1 MRDKE
6 RRRRRSQSTTPRMRD
21 DGVAQKQPAPKGS
34 LKSGRLLRFSS
45 STCLSGHAI
54 VVAPCS
60 QSRFQRPLYP
70 LSSESSVITYV
81 SGSFGRRPCI
91 HTHLRRLATT
101 MGEKCGL
108 KRVFLFI
115 FLAVFSLFLQIPS
128 ACALEPQISVI
139 FKSGQSAVGEEMPL
153 TVRITG
159 AQGNV
164 QAPRIPVPAGIESF
178 YTGRS
183 SNLSFVNGV
192 SSSSVEFSYV
202 LVGRRPGNYSIPAI
216 EISIQ
221 GNVYKSQPLQFEVT
235 GNAASVPAAAQ
246 QAPMPAPQNTGSQ
259 SPVQEPPA
267 TYVPEDKNIYVTA
280 SVDKTTAYPN
290 EQVLLTYSLF
300 TRYDT
305 RYEGFGEE
313 PEMSGFWI
321 EEFPPEREIRRET
334 VRVNGKQYVKA
345 EIRQIALFP
354 TAPASYQ
361 IKPGTLKASIRQEQQ
376 GSSVFDEFFND
387 SFFSGSG
394 FFSRRENRLLKPA
407 PIQLTIIPFPEQGK
421 PGNFNGAVGNFHM
434 TAAIDQTQVKQ
445 NESVTLT
452 IQIEGEGNIE
462 TLKQPGIPDME
473 TFKVYESDSKADL
486 FKNGFVIGGK
496 KTFEIVFI
504 PLEAGDQI
512 IPKLSFSFFNP
523 HMKQYQT
530 LFTPAFPLKVAVSKE
545 TNVLPQGLESDAAF
559 KKEIKKEGDDIQY
572 IRDQLGNEKVIGMTG
587 RLLKGTLGADLFISL
602 LFVLGLLRTRRE
614 EIFSKDTAL
623 RRRKHA
629 KRAAMARMGTLKKHS
644 RSDKPEDV
652 IRFFNELDRVLT
664 QYLSDKFNLSAFGA
678 TRHNFE
684 SELKK
689 SLGASHQLHGEIARI
704 YALCEEAR
712 YGMGQVQHEFRT
724 QAIETLKRTIAVFE
738 KIKK

>member
-1 MRDKE
+1 MIIK
-6 RRRRRSQSTTPRMRD
+6 
-21 DGVAQKQPAPKGS
+21 K
-34 LKSGRLLRFSS
+34 
-45 STCLSGHAI
+45 
-54 VVAPCS
+54 
-60 QSRFQRPLYP
+60 
-70 LSSESSVITYV
+70 
-81 SGSFGRRPCI
+81 
-91 HTHLRRLATT
+91 
-101 MGEKCGL
+101 
-108 KRVFLFI
+108 VFPFT
-115 FLAVFSLFLQIPS
+115 FLALFSFLAAIPS
-128 ACALEPQISVI
+128 ACAVEPQISLV
-139 FKSGQSAVGEEMPL
+139 FQANQSGVGEEMPL
-153 TVRITG
+153 TVRVVG

-164 QAPRIPVPAGIESF
+164 QAPRIPVPAGVESF

-202 LVGRRPGNYSIPAI
+202 LVGRRPGKYNIPAI
-216 EISIQ
+216 DVSVGGQI
-221 GNVYKSQPLQFEVT
+221 YKSEPLQFEIT
-235 GNAASVPAAAQ
+235 GNAASAAPMGP
-246 QAPMPAPQNTGSQ
+246 QAPAMPTAPQNTGSSQ
-259 SPVQEPPA
+259 APVQEPPA
-267 TYVPEDKNIYVTA
+267 AYVPEDTNIYVAA
-280 SVDKTTAYPN
+280 SVDKTTVYPN

-376 GSSVFDEFFND
+376 QGSSVFDEFFND

-407 PIQLTIIPFPEQGK
+407 PIQLTVIPFPEQGK
-421 PGNFNGAVGNFHM
+421 PANFNGAVGNFRM

-445 NESVTLT
+445 NESVTVT

-462 TLKQPGIPDME
+462 TLKQPGIPE
-473 TFKVYESDSKADL
+473 LENFKVYESDSKSDL

-504 PLEAGDQI
+504 PLEAGDQL

-523 HMKQYQT
+523 RTRQYQT
-530 LFTPAFPLKVAVSKE
+530 LFTPAFALKVAVSKE
-545 TNVLPQGLESDAAF
+545 TSALPRGLENDAAF
-559 KKEIKKEGDDIQY
+559 KKDIKKEGDDIQY
-572 IRDQLGNEKVIGMTG
+572 IRDQLGNEKVIGMPA
-587 RLLKGTLGADLFISL
+587 RVLKGTLAADLLISL
-602 LFVLGLLRTRRE
+602 LFVLGLLRIRRE

-623 RRRKHA
+623 RRRKYA
-629 KRAAMARMGTLKKHS
+629 KQTAMSRMGTLNKYS
-644 RSDKPEDV
+644 RSDKPEEV
-652 IRFFNELDRVLT
+652 IRFFNELDKVLT

-684 SELKK
+684 NELKK
-689 SLGASHQLHGEIARI
+689 SLGSNHELHAEIAKI

-712 YGMGQVQHEFRT
+712 YGMGQIQIEFRT
-724 QAIETLKRTIAVFE
+724 Q
-738 KIKK
+738 

>member
-1 MRDKE
+1 MIIKKAF
-6 RRRRRSQSTTPRMRD
+6 P
-21 DGVAQKQPAPKGS
+21 
-34 LKSGRLLRFSS
+34 
-45 STCLSGHAI
+45 
-54 VVAPCS
+54 
-60 QSRFQRPLYP
+60 
-70 LSSESSVITYV
+70 
-81 SGSFGRRPCI
+81 
-91 HTHLRRLATT
+91 
-101 MGEKCGL
+101 
-108 KRVFLFI
+108 FI
-115 FLAVFSLFLQIPS
+115 FSVGFSFLTVCPFVQ
-128 ACALEPQISVI
+128 AAEPQISVV
-139 FKSGQSAVGEEMPL
+139 FQSNKSGVGEEMPL
-153 TVRITG
+153 MVRVAG

-202 LVGRRPGNYSIPAI
+202 LVGRRPGRYNIPSIDVSI
-216 EISIQ
+216 E
-221 GNVYKSQPLQFEVT
+221 GRVYKSQPLQFEIT
-235 GNAASVPAAAQ
+235 GSTASAAPPLPQGPLPAQQAAAAQ
-246 QAPMPAPQNTGSQ
+246 QQQ
-259 SPVQEPPA
+259 PVQEPPA
-267 TYVPEDKNIYVTA
+267 AYVPADTNIYVTA
-280 SVDKTTAYPN
+280 SVDKAAAYPN

-334 VRVNGKQYVKA
+334 VRVNGKQYIKA

-354 TAPASYQ
+354 TAPASYE
-361 IKPGTLKASIRQEQQ
+361 IKPGTLKASIRQEQQQ

-407 PIQLTIIPFPEQGK
+407 PIQLTVIPFPEQGK
-421 PGNFNGAVGNFHM
+421 PANFNGAVGNFRM
-434 TAAIDQTQVKQ
+434 TASVDQTEVKQ

-473 TFKVYESDSKADL
+473 AFKVYESDSKSDL

-504 PLEAGDQI
+504 PLEAGDLL

-523 HMKQYQT
+523 RTKQYQT

-545 TNVLPQGLESDAAF
+545 ASALPKGLESDAAF
-559 KKEIKKEGDDIQY
+559 KKEVKKEGDDIQY
-572 IRDQLGNEKVIGMTG
+572 IRDQIGNEKVIGMPG
-587 RLLKGTLGADLFISL
+587 KVLKAALAADLFVSL
-602 LFVLGLLRTRRE
+602 LFILGLLRTRQE
-614 EIFSKDTAL
+614 ETFSKDTAL

-629 KRAAMARMGTLKKHS
+629 KQNALARMGTLKKYS

-652 IRFFNELDRVLT
+652 IRFFNELDKVLT

-678 TRHNFE
+678 TRHNLE

-689 SLGASHQLHGEIARI
+689 SLSSSHELHAEIAKI

-712 YGMGQVQHEFRT
+712 YGMGQIQHEFRK
-724 QAIETLKRTIAVFE
+724 QAIETLQRTIAVFE

>member
-1 MRDKE
+1 M
-6 RRRRRSQSTTPRMRD
+6 T
-21 DGVAQKQPAPKGS
+21 
-34 LKSGRLLRFSS
+34 
-45 STCLSGHAI
+45 
-54 VVAPCS
+54 
-60 QSRFQRPLYP
+60 
-70 LSSESSVITYV
+70 
-81 SGSFGRRPCI
+81 
-91 HTHLRRLATT
+91 
-101 MGEKCGL
+101 L
-108 KRVFLFI
+108 KRVFPFI
-115 FLAVFSLFLQIPS
+115 FLAVISFLSGIPT
-128 ACALEPQISVI
+128 ARALEPQISVV
-139 FKSGQSAVGEEMPL
+139 FQSNQSGVGEEMPL
-153 TVRITG
+153 TVRVAG
-159 AQGNV
+159 VKGNV
-164 QAPRIPVPAGIESF
+164 QAPRIPVPAGVESF

-183 SNLSFVNGV
+183 SNLSFVNGI

-202 LVGRRPGNYSIPAI
+202 LVGRRPGKYNIPAI
-216 EISIQ
+216 DVSVEGQ
-221 GNVYKSQPLQFEVT
+221 VYKSQPLQFEIT
-235 GNAASVPAAAQ
+235 GSAASATAPSP
-246 QAPMPAPQNTGSQ
+246 QAPMPAPQPSGGQ
-259 SPVQEPPA
+259 QQPVQEPPA
-267 TYVPEDKNIYVTA
+267 TYVPADTNIYVA
-280 SVDKTTAYPN
+280 AAVDKTTVYPN

-376 GSSVFDEFFND
+376 QGSSVFDEFFND

-407 PIQLTIIPFPEQGK
+407 PIQLTVIPFPEQGK
-421 PGNFNGAVGNFHM
+421 PGNFNGAVGNFRM
-434 TAAIDQTQVKQ
+434 TATIDQTAVKQ
-445 NESVTLT
+445 NESVTVI

-473 TFKVYESDSKADL
+473 AFKVYESDSKSDL

-504 PLEAGDQI
+504 PLEAGDQL

-523 HMKQYQT
+523 RTKQYQT

-545 TNVLPQGLESDAAF
+545 TSALPKGLENDAAF
-559 KKEIKKEGDDIQY
+559 KKEVKKEGDDIQY
-572 IRDQLGNEKVIGMTG
+572 IRDQLGNEKIIGMPG
-587 RLLKGTLGADLFISL
+587 RILMGTLAADVLISL
-602 LFVLGLLRTRRE
+602 LFVLGLMRTRRE
-614 EIFSKDTAL
+614 ELFSKDTAL
-623 RRRKHA
+623 RRRKLA
-629 KRAAMARMGTLKKHS
+629 KQTAMSRMGTLKKHS

-652 IRFFNELDRVLT
+652 ISFFNELDKVLT
-664 QYLSDKFNLSAFGA
+664 QYLSDKFNLSAFGS
-678 TRHNFE
+678 TRHHFE

-689 SLGASHQLHGEIARI
+689 SLGLSHDLHVEIAKI

-712 YGMGQVQHEFRT
+712 YGAGQIQHEFRT
-724 QAIETLKRTIAVFE
+724 QAIETLKRTIAVLE

>member
-1 MRDKE
+1 MRVKKI
-6 RRRRRSQSTTPRMRD
+6 SP
-21 DGVAQKQPAPKGS
+21 
-34 LKSGRLLRFSS
+34 
-45 STCLSGHAI
+45 
-54 VVAPCS
+54 
-60 QSRFQRPLYP
+60 Y
-70 LSSESSVITYV
+70 
-81 SGSFGRRPCI
+81 
-91 HTHLRRLATT
+91 
-101 MGEKCGL
+101 
-108 KRVFLFI
+108 LF
-115 FLAVFSLFLQIPS
+115 AVVFSLLTALPS
-128 ACALEPQISVI
+128 ARAAEPQISLV
-139 FKSGQSAVGEEMPL
+139 FQSRPSAVGEEMPL
-153 TVRITG
+153 TVRIAG

-164 QAPRIPVPAGIESF
+164 QAPRIPVPAGVESF

-202 LVGRRPGNYSIPAI
+202 LVGRRPGKYNIPAVDVTI
-216 EISIQ
+216 G
-221 GNVYKSQPLQFEVT
+221 GNVYKSQPLQFEIT
-235 GNAASVPAAAQ
+235 GSAPASAVS
-246 QAPMPAPQNTGSQ
+246 APQTPSALAPQQNSGAQ
-259 SPVQEPPA
+259 GAVQEPPA
-267 TYVPEDKNIYVTA
+267 AYVPEDTNIYIAA
-280 SVDKTTAYPN
+280 SIDKTTVYPN

-334 VRVNGKQYVKA
+334 VRVSGKQYVKA

-361 IKPGTLKASIRQEQQ
+361 IKPGTLKASIRKEQQQ

-394 FFSRRENRLLKPA
+394 FFSRRENRLLKPP
-407 PIQLTIIPFPEQGK
+407 PIQLTVIPFPEQGK
-421 PGNFNGAVGNFHM
+421 PGNFNGAVGNFRM
-434 TAAIDQTQVKQ
+434 TASIDKTDLKQ
-445 NESVTLT
+445 NESVTVT

-462 TLKQPGIPDME
+462 TLKQPGVPDLE
-473 TFKVYESDSKADL
+473 TFKVYESDSKSDL

-504 PLEAGDQI
+504 PLEAGDQL

-523 HMKQYQT
+523 RNKQYQT

-545 TNVLPQGLESDAAF
+545 TAALPLGLENNAAF

-572 IRDQLGNEKVIGMTG
+572 IRDQLGSEKGIGLPA
-587 RLLKGTLGADLFISL
+587 RLLKGTLAADVFISL
-602 LFVLGLLRTRRE
+602 LFIAGLLRTRRE
-614 EIFSKDTAL
+614 KLFSKDTAL
-623 RRRKHA
+623 RRRKYA
-629 KRAAMARMGTLKKHS
+629 KQAAMASMTVLRKYA

-652 IRFFNELDRVLT
+652 VRFFNELDKVLT
-664 QYLSDKFNLSAFGA
+664 QYLSDKFNLSAFGS
-678 TRHNFE
+678 TRYHFE
-684 SELKK
+684 HELKK
-689 SLGASHQLHGEIARI
+689 SLGANHELHAEIADI

-724 QAIETLKRTIAVFE
+724 KAIETLKRTITVFE